1 MTSPHDRSDADL
13 RLHKALSHP
22 LRQRIL
28 QQLVERGSASPK
40 QIAVLL
46 DEPLGNVSYHVK
58 MLREFDCVELVDTRQ
73 RRGAIEHFYR
83 ATRPAWLDSEE
94 WSRLPLSLRR
104 QTVGRTLSDLF
115 QDAVAASESGGFDH
129 PEIHVSRT
137 SPEVDE
143 LGWRELVSL
152 LDETLAAVMR
162 ISAESAARRAEVEP
176 TEPPIHSEVGIIHFR
191 REPPAP

>member
-1 MTSPHDRSDADL
+1 MTTTRDRSSEDL

-40 QIAVLL
+40 QIAGALE
-46 DEPLGNVSYHVK
+46 EPLGNVSYHVK

-83 ATRPAWLDSEE
+83 ATSRAWLDDEQ
-94 WSRLPLSLRR
+94 WARLPVPLRR
-104 QTVGRTLSDLF
+104 QTVGRTLTELF
-115 QDAVAASESGGFDH
+115 EHAVAASEAGGFDH

-137 SPEVDE
+137 YLDVDE
-143 LGWRELVSL
+143 TGWTELVAILGEVLES
-152 LDETLAAVMR
+152 TMR
-162 ISAESAARRAEVEP
+162 ITAESAARRAEGDSAEEP
-176 TEPPIHSEVGIIHFR
+176 IRSELGIIHFR
-191 REPPAP
+191 RPPADS

>member
-1 MTSPHDRSDADL
+1 MTTTRDRTSVDL

-40 QIAVLL
+40 QIAGALE
-46 DEPLGNVSYHVK
+46 EPLGNVSYHVK

-83 ATRPAWLDSEE
+83 ATSRAWLDDDQ
-94 WSRLPLSLRR
+94 WARLPVAVRR
-104 QTVGRTLSDLF
+104 QTVGRTLSELF
-115 QDAVAASESGGFDH
+115 EHAVAASESGGFDH

-137 SPEVDE
+137 YLEVDE
-143 LGWRELVSL
+143 LGWSELAQL
-152 LDETLAAVMR
+152 LGETLEATMR
-162 ISAESAARRAEVEP
+162 ISAESAARRAELGSAEA
-176 TEPPIHSEVGIIHFR
+176 PIRSELGIIHFR
-191 REPPAP
+191 RPPAKS